1 MTGEKMQELLGN
13 PLEVYLEYTSGCLGR
28 PKDFYVTLYL
38 SVYAG
43 L

>member
-28 PKDFYVTLYL
+28 PKDFYATLYPSL
-38 SVYAG
+38 YTS